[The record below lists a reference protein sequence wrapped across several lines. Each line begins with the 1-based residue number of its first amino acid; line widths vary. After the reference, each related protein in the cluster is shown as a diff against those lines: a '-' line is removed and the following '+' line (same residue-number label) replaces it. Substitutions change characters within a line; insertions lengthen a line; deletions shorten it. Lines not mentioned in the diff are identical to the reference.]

1 MDILVLGVGNILLGD
16 EGVGVHLC
24 HQLAHN
30 YDFSYPHK
38 LEFMDGGTLAQA
50 LIPWIVQYDRLLIL
64 DCVSVVGARVGE
76 VFCFEFENIPPQITW
91 AGSAHEVEML
101 QTLRLTAL
109 MGDLP
114 PTSIIGLVPSIVQE
128 QTTFELSVGMLEGAQ
143 HAKEHALK
151 LLSEWGVR
159 ATLKAQA
166 QDLQEIAH
174 HSYKKAL

>member
-24 HQLAHN
+24 NQLERN
-30 YDFSYPHK
+30 YDFTYPHK

-50 LIPWIVQYDRLLIL
+50 LIPWIVEFDRVLLL
-64 DCVSVVGARVGE
+64 DCVSVASARVGE
-76 VFCFEFENIPPQITW
+76 VFCFEFENIPPEITW

-114 PTSIIGLVPSIVQE
+114 PVRVIGLVPSIVQD
-128 QTTFELSVGMLEGAQ
+128 QTTFQLSAPMCEGALL
-143 HAKEHALK
+143 AKARALES
-151 LLSEWGVR
+151 LTEWGVR
-159 ATLKAQA
+159 ATPKTQI
-166 QDLQEIAH
+166 QSLQEIAYQ
-174 HSYKKAL
+174 SYRMV